1 MRKPSLTCRQTFAHG
16 TPNRLLFSC
25 AQKIP
30 SWPFSIRSIVLARNS
45 VCYCLLPA
53 AFFWKALW
61 HFGCSCHLSRAQDE
75 SLLFTLTRTKN
86 RPRYRH
92 LVKNFFCAF
101 KRDNRSV
108 LLQTLLRWAL
118 WVTCHA
124 YKTVDTTDCYRP
136 ILFFLHVRLISNFQ
150 YNHTFNTTTPFNSTQ
165 QYYLMYTFLAFTDST
180 FSFFHW

>member
-1 MRKPSLTCRQTFAHG
+1 MRKSSLTCRQTFAHG

-124 YKTVDTTDCYRP
+124 YKTVDTTACCRP
-136 ILFFLHVRLISNFQ
+136 IFFARGLNFQ
-150 YNHTFNTTTPFNSTQ
+150 IFNTITRSILLLLSTPPNNTT
-165 QYYLMYTFLAFTDST
+165 LMYTFLAFTDST